1 MLKKIII
8 SALVLTNITIPAN
21 GNKKEW
27 FDAAYQGNLDAIKK
41 LIPTIDVNI
50 QNDMGKTALMIA
62 VLKDHVDVV
71 KYLLEIP
78 NIDLNLQ
85 DEVGWTALILAVLK
99 GKDTMVKLLLTVPTI
114 DVNVQTKEGFTALME
129 AASNCRVKMI
139 KLLLQS
145 PNIDLNIQS
154 KTGIFLYWRGYSA
167 LMLAAKKCH
176 ETVVKLLLD
185 AGANI
190 NLKNADDETAYDLA
204 NKKIQAIFDAF
215 INSKYSRFVAGL
227 SAELN
232 ILSKL

>member
-8 SALVLTNITIPAN
+8 SALVLTNITVHAN

-27 FDAAYQGNLDAIKK
+27 FAAAYQGNLDAIKK

-71 KYLLEIP
+71 KYLFETP
-78 NIDLNLQ
+78 NIDVNLQ
-85 DEVGWTALILAVLK
+85 DPEGWTALILAVIK
-99 GKDTMVKLLLTVPTI
+99 GDETMVKLLLTVPTI
-114 DVNVQTKEGFTALME
+114 NVNAQTTEGFTALME
-129 AASNCRVKMI
+129 AASRSRKNIVKI
-139 KLLLQS
+139 LLQS
-145 PNIDLNIQS
+145 PNINLNIQS
-154 KTGIFLYWRGYSA
+154 KTGMFLHWRGYSA
-167 LMLAAKKCH
+167 LMLAVKQND
-176 ETVVKLLLD
+176 ETVVKFLLD
-185 AGANI
+185 AGADI

-204 NKKIQAIFDAF
+204 NKKIQDIFDIF
-215 INSKYSRFVAGL
+215 INNKYSRLIAGL